1 MTTRNKVGIFK
12 PKIYLTQCKEYRM
25 EQNTLELNNVL
36 EALSNKDWRRAME
49 DEYNALIRKNLEISA
64 TIGQSKV
71 DR

>member
-12 PKIYLTQCKEYRM
+12 PKIYLTQCKENRM

-49 DEYNALIRKNLEISA
+49 DEYKALIRKK
-64 TIGQSKV
+64 IGN
-71 DR
+71 